1 MRLLSVVLVV
11 LLLTISCQRWKKNVG
26 ETNFEEANPPYK
38 QEVPAKKSNK

>member
-1 MRLLSVVLVV
+1 MRLLSFVLVV
-11 LLLTISCQRWKKNVG
+11 LLLTISCQRWKKNIG